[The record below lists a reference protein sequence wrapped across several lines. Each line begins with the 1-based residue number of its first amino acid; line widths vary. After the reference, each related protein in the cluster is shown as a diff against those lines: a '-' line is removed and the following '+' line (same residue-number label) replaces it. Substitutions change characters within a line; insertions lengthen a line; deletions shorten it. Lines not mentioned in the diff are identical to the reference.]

1 MSRFQR
7 FQRVEAHHE
16 RDGQR
21 LRSGFE
27 AKVWDQL
34 KINQVTFEY
43 EPSDKTIGYV
53 IPARQA
59 HYHPDFY
66 IPCSNIY
73 IEVKGLLDTDDR
85 KKHLLIKEQY
95 GDRYDIR
102 FVFWSSN
109 TPIYPGSKT
118 TCGMWAD
125 ANRFKWADR
134 KVPDSW
140 FKPKGKPP
148 LKKK

>member
-7 FQRVEAHHE
+7 FQKVEKHHE

-27 AKVWDQL
+27 AKVHDQL
-34 KINQVTFEY
+34 TINSVAFEY
-43 EPSDKTIGYV
+43 EPRDKQIEYV
-53 IPARQA
+53 VPARKA
-59 HYHPDFY
+59 HYLPDFY
-66 IPCSNIY
+66 IPCSNIF
-73 IEVKGLLDTDDR
+73 IEVKGLLDSDDR

-95 GDRYDIR
+95 GERFDIR
-102 FVFWSSN
+102 FVFWSSK

-125 ANRFKWADR
+125 ANGFKWSDR

-140 FKPKGKPP
+140 FKKTQSP
-148 LKKK
+148 KKKK